1 MALDATPQDSRE
13 PFCPKCGVQFQ
24 PRRKDQRFC
33 DRGC

>member
-1 MALDATPQDSRE
+1 MALDATRQDSRE